1 LSLDSDEKRLLIV
14 LMPIF
19 AKASELGI
27 ISDKGRKLKARDLQN
42 ASCFSIM
49 SVPVA
54 NFRKKRFSDWQRVR
68 MQIRLAQ
75 HSQFMK
81 LSLSLAVLTAF
92 FISSCSEEPPPRPA
106 RHRVASY
113 PPTGTAEYPPS
124 QQPFNPNGPVQ
135 PQAAPREESAAS
147 PVPTAAPPTKVA
159 KGDYPYGIPVPG
171 KPHLVESPFSP
182 GKYVDVEGFPPGTE
196 VKDPYTDKIFL
207 VP

>member
-1 LSLDSDEKRLLIV
+1 MRLSRNLSGRGPAEDFL
-14 LMPIF
+14 
-19 AKASELGI
+19 ASMV
-27 ISDKGRKLKARDLQN
+27 AP
-42 ASCFSIM
+42 A
-49 SVPVA
+49 A
-54 NFRKKRFSDWQRVR
+54 NFRDDLVIGNEVR
-68 MQIRLAQ
+68 CRYVFAQ

-81 LSLSLAVLTAF
+81 FSLSLAFLVAF
-92 FISSCSEEPPPRPA
+92 FLSSCGEEPPPQQRT
-106 RHRVASY
+106 RHPVANY
-113 PPTGTAEYPPS
+113 PPPQTEQYPPQ

-135 PQAAPREESAAS
+135 PQGTPREAGAAS
-147 PVPTAAPPTKVA
+147 PVPTAAPTKVA

>member
-1 LSLDSDEKRLLIV
+1 
-14 LMPIF
+14 
-19 AKASELGI
+19 
-27 ISDKGRKLKARDLQN
+27 
-42 ASCFSIM
+42 M
-49 SVPVA
+49 SAPVA
-54 NFRKKRFSDWQRVR
+54 NFRKKRFSDWQRLG

-81 LSLSLAVLTAF
+81 LSLSLALLTAF
-92 FISSCSEEPPPRPA
+92 FISSCSEEPPPQPA
-106 RHRVASY
+106 RHRAASY
-113 PPTGTAEYPPS
+113 PPPGTAEYPPS

-135 PQAAPREESAAS
+135 PQGAPREESAAS
-147 PVPTAAPPTKVA
+147 PVPTAAPTKVA